1 MTAAAAEVAET
12 KANKRKRRLQL
23 IKVSTYF
30 TFEFTAAVRVAAV
43 IIELELIKQ
52 RTKKSRENGQHQV
65 ISTHPCFD

>member
-1 MTAAAAEVAET
+1 MTAPAEVAET

-30 TFEFTAAVRVAAV
+30 TFEFTAAVRVMV

-52 RTKKSRENGQHQV
+52 RTKNSRKNGQHQV